1 MDKNRIWK
9 EEILRKSKEIEKLIF
24 QRNHLHKKSVKY
36 ENALSDVLNILSNA
50 NTKTPNMVEC
60 TRIIEECLGFG
71 DDRYEELFIGME
83 NDYDFI
89 ARSINE
95 SLIKCGFISKEEE
108 GK

>member
-9 EEILRKSKEIEKLIF
+9 EQILRKSKEIEKLIF

-71 DDRYEELFIGME
+71 IGDFRELFISTE
-83 NDYDFI
+83 KDFDFY
-89 ARSINE
+89 SKSFEE
-95 SLIKCGFISKEEE
+95 SLIKYGFIAKEEE